1 MVVFDFWLEC
11 ELEWRG
17 ERGKRE
23 MREPAKVDCD
33 LKILLKPSIRGCNG
47 KLVKLF
53 FPLMGL

>member
-11 ELEWRG
+11 ELKWRG

-33 LKILLKPSIRGCNG
+33 LKILLKPSMRRN
-47 KLVKLF
+47 
-53 FPLMGL
+53 